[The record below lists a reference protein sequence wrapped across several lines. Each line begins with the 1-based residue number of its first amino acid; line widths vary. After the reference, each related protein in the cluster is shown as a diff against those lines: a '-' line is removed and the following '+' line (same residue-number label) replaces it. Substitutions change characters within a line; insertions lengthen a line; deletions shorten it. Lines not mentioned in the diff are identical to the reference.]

1 MPAHNVLALRGPA
14 LTGLSGP
21 RMRPLCA
28 RFYAV
33 VIEKFFIRRTM
44 MGISYAIIDCVYVSL
59 YVFEAFYVLHF
70 LFIGAKHFS
79 NAGIGV
85 FEF

>member
-1 MPAHNVLALRGPA
+1 MQFRCAGAQWRSAAPA

-33 VIEKFFIRRTM
+33 VIEKFFIRRKM

-59 YVFEAFYVLHF
+59 YVFEAFYVFAF
-70 LFIGAKHFS
+70 LVHRC
-79 NAGIGV
+79 
-85 FEF
+85 